1 MGEPD
6 RSAQSTKSGIGIVSL
21 LQNVQVVEITAAV
34 AFGRM
39 IGTDNTSV
47 GIALINFLVV
57 VGVAE
62 IVVACSVDN
71 AGAAA
76 PSVVSVGEAKE
87 LIVGVEGTDALNVL
101 QP

>member
-34 AFGRM
+34 AFGRV

-62 IVVACSVDN
+62 IVVARSVDN

-76 PSVVSVGEAKE
+76 PSVVRNRCLECIAD
-87 LIVGVEGTDALNVL
+87 LIPCFAGADC
-101 QP
+101 